1 MNSLKTKCKMFKK
14 IFYLSLLFFF
24 FNCANMQAQN
34 NNAPSDS
41 LLVDLMKQNPNNFA
55 SLLTDP
61 GQYRIQILYTKIN
74 RDKNNIPHFKNYS
87 YRLNTNEYFYP
98 ASTVKFPLSVLAL
111 EKLNNLKVAGL
122 NKTTTAIYD
131 SITARQETIYNNPY
145 AIDGRQTIEQAIK
158 EVLVVSD
165 NNAANRLYEFL
176 GQEYIHSQLANKGY
190 PEVYIRNRL
199 ELGRTPIENRQTQ
212 TVHFYDANNKLIYT
226 QPAQNNTGK
235 LPYYNV
241 LIGNGY
247 MNSQD
252 SLINAPLN
260 FSEKNRISLSDL
272 HHIMQSVI
280 FPDQM
285 PKKQG
290 FNLSSDD
297 RKFLLQCMHTTPT
310 ESSYPTY
317 DSSEYYP
324 AYAKFIMLGSEK
336 GPIPS
341 NIKIF
346 SKAGDA
352 YGFLLDN
359 TYIIDTDAKVEF
371 MLSAVIYVNA
381 DGILNDNTYDYRT
394 IGLPFMKNLGNTIY
408 QYELSRKRAYR
419 PNFDNLLGPT
429 K

>member
-1 MNSLKTKCKMFKK
+1 
-14 IFYLSLLFFF
+14 
-24 FNCANMQAQN
+24 MQAQF
-34 NNAPSDS
+34 NNASNDS
-41 LLVDLMKQNPNNFA
+41 LLVDFMKQNPNYFA
-55 SLLTDP
+55 SLLADP
-61 GQYRIQILYTKIN
+61 GQYRIQILYTQIN
-74 RDKNNIPHFKNYS
+74 RDKNNTPHFKEYS
-87 YRLNTNEYFYP
+87 YRLNSNEYFYP

-111 EKLNNLKVAGL
+111 EKLNNLKVKGL
-122 NKTTTAIYD
+122 TKSTTAIYD
-131 SITARQETIYNNPY
+131 SVTARQETIYNNPY

-176 GQEYIHSQLANKGY
+176 GQEYIHSQLANRGY

-199 ELGRTPIENRQTQ
+199 ELGRTPLENRQTQ
-212 TVHFYDANNKLIYT
+212 TVQFYDANNKLIYT
-226 QPAQNNTGK
+226 QPAQNNTSK

-247 MNSQD
+247 LNGQD

-285 PKKQG
+285 PKKQR

-297 RKFLLQCMHTTPT
+297 RNFLLQWMHSTPT
-310 ESSYPTY
+310 ESTFPTY

-324 AYAKFIMLGSEK
+324 AYAKFIMLGSER
-336 GPIPS
+336 GTIPS

-359 TYIIDTDAKVEF
+359 TYIIDTAARVEF
-371 MLSAVIYVNA
+371 MLSAVIYVNS
-381 DGILNDNTYDYRT
+381 DGILNDNNYDYRT

-408 QYELSRKRAYR
+408 QYELSRKRAYK
-419 PNFDNLLGPT
+419 PNFDNIIGT
-429 K
+429 SK

>member
-1 MNSLKTKCKMFKK
+1 
-14 IFYLSLLFFF
+14 
-24 FNCANMQAQN
+24 MQAQN
-34 NNAPSDS
+34 NIGDNDS
-41 LLVDLMKQNPNNFA
+41 LLVALMKQNPNNYA
-55 SLLTDP
+55 SLLADP
-61 GQYRIQILYTKIN
+61 AQYRIQILYTQIN
-74 RDKNNIPHFKNYS
+74 RDKNNIPHFKDYS
-87 YRLNTNEYFYP
+87 YRLNPNEYFYP

-111 EKLNNLKVAGL
+111 EKLNDLKITGL
-122 NKTTTAIYD
+122 NKASTAIYD
-131 SITARQETIYNNPY
+131 SVTARQETIYNNPY

-199 ELGRTPIENRQTQ
+199 ELGRTPLENRQTQ
-212 TVHFYDANNKLIYT
+212 SVQFYDANNKLIYT
-226 QPAQNNTGK
+226 QPAQNNTSK

-247 MNSQD
+247 LNGQD

-285 PKKQG
+285 PKKQR
-290 FNLSSDD
+290 FNLSNED
-297 RKFLLQCMHTTPT
+297 RNFLLQWMHTTPT
-310 ESSYPTY
+310 QSSYPTY

-408 QYELSRKRAYR
+408 NYELSRKRAFR
-419 PNFDNLLGPT
+419 PNFDNLLGPI

>member
-1 MNSLKTKCKMFKK
+1 MFKK
-14 IFYLSLLFFF
+14 IFYLGLLFFF

-34 NNAPSDS
+34 NIGANDS
-41 LLVDLMKQNPNNFA
+41 LLVALMKQNPNNYA
-55 SLLTDP
+55 SLLADP
-61 GQYRIQILYTKIN
+61 GQYRIQILYTQIN
-74 RDKNNIPHFKNYS
+74 RDKNNIPHFKDYS
-87 YRLNTNEYFYP
+87 YRLNPNEYFYP

-111 EKLNNLKVAGL
+111 EKLNDLKITGL
-122 NKTTTAIYD
+122 NKATTAIYD
-131 SITARQETIYNNPY
+131 SVTARQEIIYNNPY

-199 ELGRTPIENRQTQ
+199 ELGRTPVENRQTQ
-212 TVHFYDANNKLIYT
+212 SVQFYDVNNKLIYT
-226 QPAQNNTGK
+226 QPAQNNTSK

-247 MNSQD
+247 LNGQD

-285 PKKQG
+285 PKKQR
-290 FNLSSDD
+290 FNLSNED
-297 RKFLLQCMHTTPT
+297 RNFLLQWMHTTPT
-310 ESSYPTY
+310 QSSYPTY

-408 QYELSRKRAYR
+408 KYELSRKRAFR
-419 PNFDNLLGPT
+419 PNFDNLLGPI

>member
-1 MNSLKTKCKMFKK
+1 MFKK
-14 IFYLSLLFFF
+14 VFYLVLLYSF
-24 FNCANMQAQN
+24 FNCANIQAQN
-34 NNAPSDS
+34 DNVTNDS
-41 LLVDLMKQNPNNFA
+41 LLVALMKQNPNYFA
-55 SLLTDP
+55 SLLADP
-61 GQYRIQILYTKIN
+61 GQYRIQILYTQIN
-74 RDKNNIPHFKNYS
+74 RDKKNIPHFKEYS
-87 YRLNTNEYFYP
+87 YRLNANEYFYP

-111 EKLNNLKVAGL
+111 EKLNNLKVQGL
-122 NKTTTAIYD
+122 TKASTAIYD
-131 SITARQETIYNNPY
+131 SVTARQETIYNNPY

-176 GQEYIHSQLANKGY
+176 GQEYIHSQLANRGY

-199 ELGRTPIENRQTQ
+199 ELGRTPVENRQTQ
-212 TVHFYDANNKLIYT
+212 AVQFYDANNKLIYT

-247 MNSQD
+247 LNNND

-280 FPDQM
+280 FPNQM
-285 PKKQG
+285 PKKQR
-290 FNLSSDD
+290 FNLSSND
-297 RKFLLQCMHTTPT
+297 RKFLLQWMHTTPN
-310 ESSYPTY
+310 ESNYPTY
-317 DSSEYYP
+317 DSSAYYP
-324 AYAKFIMLGSEK
+324 AYAKFIMLGSER
-336 GPIPS
+336 GTIPS

-359 TYIIDTDAKVEF
+359 TYIIDTEAKVEF

-419 PNFDNLLGPT
+419 PNFDNIIGPS

>member
-1 MNSLKTKCKMFKK
+1 MLKK
-14 IFYLSLLFFF
+14 IFSLALLSLFL
-24 FNCANMQAQN
+24 NCTYMQAQN
-34 NNAPSDS
+34 MNAPSDS
-41 LLVDLMKQNPNNFA
+41 LLVTLMKQNPNYFA
-55 SLLTDP
+55 PLLADP
-61 GQYRIQILYTKIN
+61 GQYRIQILYTQIN
-74 RDKNNIPHFKNYS
+74 RDKNNIPHFKDYS
-87 YRLNTNEYFYP
+87 YRLNANEYFYP

-122 NKTTTAIYD
+122 NKASTAIYD
-131 SITARQETIYNNPY
+131 SVTARQETIYNNPY

-199 ELGRTPIENRQTQ
+199 ELGRTPLENRQTQ
-212 TVHFYDANNKLIYT
+212 SVQFYDANNKLIYT

-280 FPDQM
+280 FPDKM
-285 PKKQG
+285 PKKQR

-297 RKFLLQCMHTTPT
+297 RKFLLQWMHTTPT
-310 ESSYPTY
+310 ESNYPTY
-317 DSSEYYP
+317 DSSAYYP
-324 AYAKFIMLGSEK
+324 AYAKFLMLGSEK

-341 NIKIF
+341 NIKIY

-359 TYIIDTDAKVEF
+359 TYIIDTTAKVEF

-381 DGILNDNTYDYRT
+381 DGILNDNTYDYKT

-408 QYELSRKRAYR
+408 QYELSRKRDFI
-419 PNFDNLLGPT
+419 PNFDNLLGLT

>member
-1 MNSLKTKCKMFKK
+1 MFKK
-14 IFYLSLLFFF
+14 IFYLGLLFFF

-34 NNAPSDS
+34 NIGANDS
-41 LLVDLMKQNPNNFA
+41 LLVALMKQNPNNYA
-55 SLLTDP
+55 SLLADP
-61 GQYRIQILYTKIN
+61 AQYRIQILYTQIN
-74 RDKNNIPHFKNYS
+74 RDKNNIPHFKDYS
-87 YRLNTNEYFYP
+87 YRLNPNEYFYP

-111 EKLNNLKVAGL
+111 EKLNDLKITGL
-122 NKTTTAIYD
+122 NKASTAIYD
-131 SITARQETIYNNPY
+131 SVTARQETIYNNPY

-199 ELGRTPIENRQTQ
+199 ELGRTPLENRQTQ
-212 TVHFYDANNKLIYT
+212 SVQFYDANNKLIYT
-226 QPAQNNTGK
+226 QPAQNNTSK

-247 MNSQD
+247 LNGQD

-280 FPDQM
+280 FTNQM
-285 PKKQG
+285 PKKQR
-290 FNLSSDD
+290 FNLSNED
-297 RKFLLQCMHTTPT
+297 RNFLLQWMHTTPT

-359 TYIIDTDAKVEF
+359 TYIIDTEAKVEF

-408 QYELSRKRAYR
+408 NYELGRKRVFS
-419 PNFDNLLGPT
+419 PNFDNLLGQT

>member
-1 MNSLKTKCKMFKK
+1 MFKK
-14 IFYLSLLFFF
+14 VFYLVLLYSF
-24 FNCANMQAQN
+24 FNCANIQAQN
-34 NNAPSDS
+34 DNVANDS
-41 LLVDLMKQNPNNFA
+41 LLVALMKQNPNYFA
-55 SLLTDP
+55 SLLADP
-61 GQYRIQILYTKIN
+61 GQYRIQILYTQIN
-74 RDKNNIPHFKNYS
+74 RDKKNIPHFKEYS
-87 YRLNTNEYFYP
+87 YRLNANEYFYP

-111 EKLNNLKVAGL
+111 EKLNNLKVQGL
-122 NKTTTAIYD
+122 TKASTAIYD
-131 SITARQETIYNNPY
+131 SVTARQETIYNNPY

-176 GQEYIHSQLANKGY
+176 GQEYIHSQLANRGF

-199 ELGRTPIENRQTQ
+199 ELGRTPLENRQTQ
-212 TVHFYDANNKLIYT
+212 AVHFYDENNKLIYT

-247 MNSQD
+247 LNNND

-280 FPDQM
+280 FPNQM
-285 PKKQG
+285 PKKQR
-290 FNLSSDD
+290 FNLSSND
-297 RKFLLQCMHTTPT
+297 RKFLLQWMHTTPN
-310 ESSYPTY
+310 ESNYPTY
-317 DSSEYYP
+317 DSSAYYP
-324 AYAKFIMLGSEK
+324 AYANFIMLGSEK
-336 GPIPS
+336 SPIPS

-359 TYIIDTDAKVEF
+359 TYIIDTEAKVEF

-408 QYELSRKRAYR
+408 KYELSRKRAYR
-419 PNFDNLLGPT
+419 PNFDTIIGPS

>member
-1 MNSLKTKCKMFKK
+1 MFKK
-14 IFYLSLLFFF
+14 IFYLGLLFFF

-34 NNAPSDS
+34 NIGDNDS
-41 LLVDLMKQNPNNFA
+41 LLVALMKQNPNNYA
-55 SLLTDP
+55 SLLADP
-61 GQYRIQILYTKIN
+61 GQYRIQILYTQIN
-74 RDKNNIPHFKNYS
+74 RDKNNIPHFKDYS
-87 YRLNTNEYFYP
+87 YRLNPNEYFYP

-111 EKLNNLKVAGL
+111 EKLNDLKITGL
-122 NKTTTAIYD
+122 NKATTAIYD
-131 SITARQETIYNNPY
+131 SVTARQEIIYNNPY

-199 ELGRTPIENRQTQ
+199 ELGRTPLENRQTQ
-212 TVHFYDANNKLIYT
+212 SVQFYDANNKLIYT
-226 QPAQNNTGK
+226 QPAQNNTSK

-247 MNSQD
+247 LNGQD

-280 FPDQM
+280 FPDQI
-285 PKKQG
+285 PKKQQ
-290 FNLSSDD
+290 FNLSNED
-297 RKFLLQCMHTTPT
+297 RNFLLQWMHTTPT

-408 QYELSRKRAYR
+408 NYELSRKRAFR
-419 PNFDNLLGPT
+419 PNFDNLLGPI

>member
-1 MNSLKTKCKMFKK
+1 
-14 IFYLSLLFFF
+14 
-24 FNCANMQAQN
+24 MQAQN
-34 NNAPSDS
+34 NIGANDS
-41 LLVDLMKQNPNNFA
+41 LLVALMKQNPNNYA
-55 SLLTDP
+55 SLLADP
-61 GQYRIQILYTKIN
+61 AQYRIQILYTQIN
-74 RDKNNIPHFKNYS
+74 RDKNNIPHFKEYS
-87 YRLNTNEYFYP
+87 YRLNPNEYFYP

-111 EKLNNLKVAGL
+111 EKLNDLKITGL
-122 NKTTTAIYD
+122 NKASTAIYD
-131 SITARQETIYNNPY
+131 SVTARQETIYNNPY

-199 ELGRTPIENRQTQ
+199 ELGRTPLENRQTQ
-212 TVHFYDANNKLIYT
+212 SVQFYDANNKLIYT
-226 QPAQNNTGK
+226 QPAQNNTSK

-247 MNSQD
+247 LNGQD

-285 PKKQG
+285 PKKQR
-290 FNLSSDD
+290 FNLSNED
-297 RKFLLQCMHTTPT
+297 RNFLLQWMHTTPT

-408 QYELSRKRAYR
+408 NYELSRKRAFR
-419 PNFDNLLGPT
+419 PNFDNLLGPI

>member
-1 MNSLKTKCKMFKK
+1 MFKK
-14 IFYLSLLFFF
+14 VFYLGLLFFF

-34 NNAPSDS
+34 NMGANDS
-41 LLVDLMKQNPNNFA
+41 LLIDLMKQNPNYFA
-55 SLLTDP
+55 SLLADP
-61 GQYRIQILYTKIN
+61 GQYRIQILYTQIN
-74 RDKNNIPHFKNYS
+74 RDKKNIPHFKEHS
-87 YRLNTNEYFYP
+87 YRLNANEYFYP

-111 EKLNNLKVAGL
+111 EKLNNLKVQGL
-122 NKTTTAIYD
+122 TKASTAIYD
-131 SITARQETIYNNPY
+131 SVTARQETIYNNPY

-199 ELGRTPIENRQTQ
+199 ELGRTPLENRQTQ
-212 TVHFYDANNKLIYT
+212 AVHFYDANNKLIYT
-226 QPAQNNTGK
+226 QPAQNNTSK

-247 MNSQD
+247 LNNND

-280 FPDQM
+280 FPNQM
-285 PKKQG
+285 PKKQR
-290 FNLSSDD
+290 FNLSSND
-297 RKFLLQCMHTTPT
+297 RKFLLQWMHTTPN
-310 ESSYPTY
+310 ESNYPTY
-317 DSSEYYP
+317 DSSAYYP

-336 GPIPS
+336 SPIPS

-359 TYIIDTDAKVEF
+359 TYIIDTEAKVEF

-408 QYELSRKRAYR
+408 KYELSRKRAYR
-419 PNFDNLLGPT
+419 PNFDTIIGPS

>member
-1 MNSLKTKCKMFKK
+1 
-14 IFYLSLLFFF
+14 
-24 FNCANMQAQN
+24 MQAQN
-34 NNAPSDS
+34 INANSDS
-41 LLVDLMKQNPNNFA
+41 LLVTLMKQNPNYFA
-55 SLLTDP
+55 SLLADP
-61 GQYRIQILYTKIN
+61 GQYRIQILYTEIN
-74 RDKNNIPHFKNYS
+74 RDKYNVPHFKDYS
-87 YRLNTNEYFYP
+87 YRLNANEYFYP

-122 NKTTTAIYD
+122 NKGTTAIYD
-131 SITARQETIYNNPY
+131 SVTARQETIYNNPY

-176 GQEYIHSQLANKGY
+176 GQEYIHSQLANRGY

-199 ELGRTPIENRQTQ
+199 ELGRTPLENRQTQ
-212 TVHFYDANNKLIYT
+212 AVHFYDANNKLIYT
-226 QPAQNNTGK
+226 QPAQNNTSK

-247 MNSQD
+247 LNAQD

-285 PKKQG
+285 PKKQR

-297 RKFLLQCMHTTPT
+297 RNFLLQWMHTTPT
-310 ESSYPTY
+310 ESTFPTY

-324 AYAKFIMLGSEK
+324 AYAKFIMLGSER
-336 GPIPS
+336 GTIPS

-359 TYIIDTDAKVEF
+359 TYIIDTEAKVEF

-419 PNFDNLLGPT
+419 PNFDNIIGPS

>member
-1 MNSLKTKCKMFKK
+1 MFKK
-14 IFYLSLLFFF
+14 IFYLGLLFFF

-34 NNAPSDS
+34 NIGANDS
-41 LLVDLMKQNPNNFA
+41 LLVALMKQNPNNYA
-55 SLLTDP
+55 SLLADP
-61 GQYRIQILYTKIN
+61 AQYRIQILYTQIN
-74 RDKNNIPHFKNYS
+74 RDKNNIPHFKEYS
-87 YRLNTNEYFYP
+87 YRLNPNEYFYP

-111 EKLNNLKVAGL
+111 EKLNDLKIIGL
-122 NKTTTAIYD
+122 NKASTAIYD
-131 SITARQETIYNNPY
+131 SVTARQETIYNNPY

-199 ELGRTPIENRQTQ
+199 ELGRTPVENRQTQ
-212 TVHFYDANNKLIYT
+212 SVQFYDANNKLIYT

-247 MNSQD
+247 LNGQD

-285 PKKQG
+285 PKKQR
-290 FNLSSDD
+290 FNLSNED
-297 RKFLLQCMHTTPT
+297 RNFLLQWMHTTPT

-408 QYELSRKRAYR
+408 NYELSRKRAFR
-419 PNFDNLLGPT
+419 PNFDNLLGPI

>member
-1 MNSLKTKCKMFKK
+1 MFKK
-14 IFYLSLLFFF
+14 VFSLALLFFF
-24 FNCANMQAQN
+24 LNCAKMQAQN
-34 NNAPSDS
+34 NNATSDS
-41 LLVDLMKQNPNNFA
+41 LLIALMKQNPNYFA
-55 SLLTDP
+55 SLLADP
-61 GQYRIQILYTKIN
+61 AQYRIQILYTQIN
-74 RDKNNIPHFKNYS
+74 RDKNNIPHFKDYS
-87 YRLNTNEYFYP
+87 YRLNANEYFYP

-122 NKTTTAIYD
+122 NKATTAIYD
-131 SITARQETIYNNPY
+131 SVTARQETIYNNPY

-176 GQEYIHSQLANKGY
+176 GQEYIHSQLFNKGY

-199 ELGRTPIENRQTQ
+199 ELGRTPLENRQTQ
-212 TVHFYDANNKLIYT
+212 AIHFYDENNKLIYT
-226 QPAQNNTGK
+226 QPAHNNMGK

-280 FPDQM
+280 FPDQI
-285 PKKQG
+285 PKKQQ

-297 RKFLLQCMHTTPT
+297 RNFLLQWMHTTPT

-341 NIKIF
+341 NLKIF

-359 TYIIDTDAKVEF
+359 TYIIDTAAKVEF

-408 QYELSRKRAYR
+408 QYELNRKRAYR
-419 PNFDNLLGPT
+419 PNFDNIIGPS

>member
-1 MNSLKTKCKMFKK
+1 
-14 IFYLSLLFFF
+14 
-24 FNCANMQAQN
+24 MQAQN
-34 NNAPSDS
+34 NIGANDS
-41 LLVDLMKQNPNNFA
+41 LLVALMKQNPNNYA
-55 SLLTDP
+55 SLLADP
-61 GQYRIQILYTKIN
+61 AQYRIQILYTQIN
-74 RDKNNIPHFKNYS
+74 RDKNNIPHFKEYS
-87 YRLNTNEYFYP
+87 YRLNPNEYFYP

-111 EKLNNLKVAGL
+111 EKLNDLKIAGL
-122 NKTTTAIYD
+122 NKASTAIYD
-131 SITARQETIYNNPY
+131 SVTARQETIYNNPY
-145 AIDGRQTIEQAIK
+145 AIDGQQTIEQAIK

-199 ELGRTPIENRQTQ
+199 ELGRTPVENRQTQ
-212 TVHFYDANNKLIYT
+212 SLQFYDANNKLIYT
-226 QPAQNNTGK
+226 QPAQNNTSK

-247 MNSQD
+247 LNGQD

-285 PKKQG
+285 PKKQR
-290 FNLSSDD
+290 FNLSNED
-297 RKFLLQCMHTTPT
+297 RNFLLQWMHTTPT
-310 ESSYPTY
+310 QSSYPTY

-408 QYELSRKRAYR
+408 KYELSRKRAFR
-419 PNFDNLLGPT
+419 PNFDNLLGPI

>member
-1 MNSLKTKCKMFKK
+1 
-14 IFYLSLLFFF
+14 
-24 FNCANMQAQN
+24 MQAQN
-34 NNAPSDS
+34 NIGANDS
-41 LLVDLMKQNPNNFA
+41 LLVALMKQNPNNYA
-55 SLLTDP
+55 SLLADP
-61 GQYRIQILYTKIN
+61 AQYRIQILYTQIN
-74 RDKNNIPHFKNYS
+74 RDKNNIPHFKEYS
-87 YRLNTNEYFYP
+87 YRLNPNEYFYP

-111 EKLNNLKVAGL
+111 EKLNDLKITGL
-122 NKTTTAIYD
+122 NKASTAIYD
-131 SITARQETIYNNPY
+131 SVTARQETIYNNPY

-199 ELGRTPIENRQTQ
+199 ELGRTPLENRQTQ
-212 TVHFYDANNKLIYT
+212 SVQFYDASNKLIYT
-226 QPAQNNTGK
+226 QPAQNNTSK

-247 MNSQD
+247 LNGQD

-280 FPDQM
+280 FTNQM
-285 PKKQG
+285 PKKQR
-290 FNLSSDD
+290 FNLSNED
-297 RKFLLQCMHTTPT
+297 RNFLLQWMHTTPT

-408 QYELSRKRAYR
+408 NYELSRKRAFR
-419 PNFDNLLGPT
+419 PNFDNLLGPI

>member
-1 MNSLKTKCKMFKK
+1 
-14 IFYLSLLFFF
+14 
-24 FNCANMQAQN
+24 MQAQN
-34 NNAPSDS
+34 NMGANDS
-41 LLVDLMKQNPNNFA
+41 LLVALMKQNPNNYA
-55 SLLTDP
+55 SLLADP
-61 GQYRIQILYTKIN
+61 GQYRIQILYTQIN
-74 RDKNNIPHFKNYS
+74 RDKNNIPHFKEYS
-87 YRLNTNEYFYP
+87 YRLNPNEYFYP

-111 EKLNNLKVAGL
+111 EKLNDLKIAGL
-122 NKTTTAIYD
+122 NKATTAIYD
-131 SITARQETIYNNPY
+131 SVTARQETIYNNPY

-176 GQEYIHSQLANKGY
+176 GQEYIHSQLSNKGY

-199 ELGRTPIENRQTQ
+199 ELGRTPVENRQTQ
-212 TVHFYDANNKLIYT
+212 SVQFYDANNKLIYT
-226 QPAQNNTGK
+226 QPAQNNTSK

-247 MNSQD
+247 LNGQD

-280 FPDQM
+280 FPDQI
-285 PKKQG
+285 PKNQR
-290 FNLSSDD
+290 FNLSNED
-297 RKFLLQCMHTTPT
+297 RNFLLQWMHTTPT

-381 DGILNDNTYDYRT
+381 DGILNDNIYDYRT

-408 QYELSRKRAYR
+408 NYELSRKRVFR
-419 PNFDNLLGPT
+419 PNFDNLLGPL

>member
-1 MNSLKTKCKMFKK
+1 
-14 IFYLSLLFFF
+14 
-24 FNCANMQAQN
+24 MQAQN
-34 NNAPSDS
+34 NIGANDS
-41 LLVDLMKQNPNNFA
+41 LLVALMKQNPNNYA
-55 SLLTDP
+55 SLLADP
-61 GQYRIQILYTKIN
+61 AQYRIQILYTQIN
-74 RDKNNIPHFKNYS
+74 RDKNNIPHFKDYS
-87 YRLNTNEYFYP
+87 YRLNPNEYFYP

-111 EKLNNLKVAGL
+111 EKLNDLKITGL
-122 NKTTTAIYD
+122 NKASTAIYD
-131 SITARQETIYNNPY
+131 SVTARQETIYNNPY

-199 ELGRTPIENRQTQ
+199 ELGRTPLENRQTQ
-212 TVHFYDANNKLIYT
+212 SVQFYDASNKLIYT
-226 QPAQNNTGK
+226 QPAQNNTSK

-247 MNSQD
+247 LNGQD

-280 FPDQM
+280 FTNQM
-285 PKKQG
+285 PKKQR
-290 FNLSSDD
+290 FNLSNED
-297 RKFLLQCMHTTPT
+297 RNFLLQWMHTTPT

-408 QYELSRKRAYR
+408 NYELSRKRAFR
-419 PNFDNLLGPT
+419 PNFDNLLGPI

>member
-1 MNSLKTKCKMFKK
+1 MFKK
-14 IFYLSLLFFF
+14 VFYLVLLYSL
-24 FNCANMQAQN
+24 FNCANIQAQN
-34 NNAPSDS
+34 DNVTNDS
-41 LLVDLMKQNPNNFA
+41 LLVALMKQNPNYFA
-55 SLLTDP
+55 SLLADP
-61 GQYRIQILYTKIN
+61 GQYRIQILYTQIN
-74 RDKNNIPHFKNYS
+74 RDKKNIPHFKEYS
-87 YRLNTNEYFYP
+87 YRLNANEYFYP

-111 EKLNNLKVAGL
+111 EKLNNLKVQGL
-122 NKTTTAIYD
+122 TKASTAIYD
-131 SITARQETIYNNPY
+131 SVTARQETIYNNPY

-176 GQEYIHSQLANKGY
+176 GQEYIHSQLANRGF

-199 ELGRTPIENRQTQ
+199 ELGRTPLENRQTQ
-212 TVHFYDANNKLIYT
+212 AVHFYDENNKLIYT

-247 MNSQD
+247 LNNND

-280 FPDQM
+280 FPNQM
-285 PKKQG
+285 PKKQR
-290 FNLSSDD
+290 FNLSSND
-297 RKFLLQCMHTTPT
+297 RKFLLQWMHTTPN
-310 ESSYPTY
+310 ESNYPTY
-317 DSSEYYP
+317 DSSAYYP

-336 GPIPS
+336 SPIPS

-359 TYIIDTDAKVEF
+359 TYIIDTEAKVEF

-408 QYELSRKRAYR
+408 KYELSRKRAYR
-419 PNFDNLLGPT
+419 PNFDTIIGPS

>member
-1 MNSLKTKCKMFKK
+1 
-14 IFYLSLLFFF
+14 
-24 FNCANMQAQN
+24 MQAQN
-34 NNAPSDS
+34 NNASNDS
-41 LLVDLMKQNPNNFA
+41 LLVDLMKQNPNYFA
-55 SLLTDP
+55 SLLADP
-61 GQYRIQILYTKIN
+61 GQYRIQILYTQIN
-74 RDKNNIPHFKNYS
+74 RDEKNTPHFTDYS
-87 YRLNTNEYFYP
+87 YRLNSNEYFYP

-122 NKTTTAIYD
+122 NKATTAIYD
-131 SITARQETIYNNPY
+131 SVTARQETIYNNPY

-199 ELGRTPIENRQTQ
+199 ELGRTPVENRQTQ
-212 TVHFYDANNKLIYT
+212 SVHFYDENNKLIYT

-247 MNSQD
+247 LNGQD
-252 SLINAPLN
+252 SIINAPLN

-280 FPDQM
+280 FPEQM
-285 PKKQG
+285 PKKQR

-297 RKFLLQCMHTTPT
+297 RNFLLQWMHTTPT
-310 ESSYPTY
+310 ESTFPTY

-324 AYAKFIMLGSEK
+324 AYAKFIMLGSER
-336 GPIPS
+336 GTIPS

-359 TYIIDTDAKVEF
+359 TYIIDTAARVEF
-371 MLSAVIYVNA
+371 MLSAVIYVNS
-381 DGILNDNTYDYRT
+381 DGILNDNNYDYRT

-419 PNFDNLLGPT
+419 PNFDNIIGPS

>member
-1 MNSLKTKCKMFKK
+1 
-14 IFYLSLLFFF
+14 
-24 FNCANMQAQN
+24 MQAQN
-34 NNAPSDS
+34 NMGANDS
-41 LLVDLMKQNPNNFA
+41 LLVALMKQSPNHFA
-55 SLLTDP
+55 SLLADP
-61 GQYRIQILYTKIN
+61 SQYRIQILYTQIN
-74 RDKNNIPHFKNYS
+74 RDKNNTPHFKEYS
-87 YRLNTNEYFYP
+87 YRLNANEYFYP

-111 EKLNNLKVAGL
+111 EKLNNLKITGL
-122 NKTTTAIYD
+122 NKASTAIYD
-131 SITARQETIYNNPY
+131 SVTARQETIYNNPY

-176 GQEYIHSQLANKGY
+176 GQEYIHSQLANRGY

-199 ELGRTPIENRQTQ
+199 ELGRTPLENRQTQ
-212 TVHFYDANNKLIYT
+212 SVQFYDANNKLIYT
-226 QPAQNNTGK
+226 QPAQNNTSK

-247 MNSQD
+247 LNGQD

-280 FPDQM
+280 FTNQM
-285 PKKQG
+285 PKKQR
-290 FNLSSDD
+290 FNLSNED
-297 RKFLLQCMHTTPT
+297 RNFLLQWMHTTPT

-408 QYELSRKRAYR
+408 NYELSRKRAFR
-419 PNFDNLLGPT
+419 PNFDNLLGPI

>member
-1 MNSLKTKCKMFKK
+1 MFKK
-14 IFYLSLLFFF
+14 IFYLGLLFFF
-24 FNCANMQAQN
+24 LNCTYMQAQN
-34 NNAPSDS
+34 MNAPSDS
-41 LLVDLMKQNPNNFA
+41 LLVTLMKQNPNYFA
-55 SLLTDP
+55 PLLADP
-61 GQYRIQILYTKIN
+61 GQYRIQILYTQIN
-74 RDKNNIPHFKNYS
+74 RDKNNIPHFKDYS
-87 YRLNTNEYFYP
+87 YRLNANEYFYP

-122 NKTTTAIYD
+122 NKATTAIYD
-131 SITARQETIYNNPY
+131 SVTARQETIYNNPY
-145 AIDGRQTIEQAIK
+145 SIDGRQTIEQAIK

-199 ELGRTPIENRQTQ
+199 ELGRTPLENRQTQ
-212 TVHFYDANNKLIYT
+212 SVQFYDANNKLIYT
-226 QPAQNNTGK
+226 QPAQNNTSK

-247 MNSQD
+247 LNGQD

-280 FPDQM
+280 FPDQI
-285 PKKQG
+285 PKKQQ
-290 FNLSSDD
+290 FNLSNED
-297 RKFLLQCMHTTPT
+297 RNFLLQWMHTTPT

-408 QYELSRKRAYR
+408 NYELSRKRAFR
-419 PNFDNLLGPT
+419 PNFDNLLGPI

>member
-1 MNSLKTKCKMFKK
+1 
-14 IFYLSLLFFF
+14 
-24 FNCANMQAQN
+24 MQAQN
-34 NNAPSDS
+34 NMGANDS
-41 LLVDLMKQNPNNFA
+41 LLVELMKQNPNYFA
-55 SLLTDP
+55 SLLADP
-61 GQYRIQILYTKIN
+61 GQYRIQILYTQIN
-74 RDKNNIPHFKNYS
+74 RDKNNIPHFKDYS
-87 YRLNTNEYFYP
+87 YRLNANEYFYP

-111 EKLNNLKVAGL
+111 EKLNNLKVQGL
-122 NKTTTAIYD
+122 TKASTAIYD
-131 SITARQETIYNNPY
+131 SVTARQETIYNNPY

-199 ELGRTPIENRQTQ
+199 ELGRTPVENRQTQ
-212 TVHFYDANNKLIYT
+212 AVHFYDTNNKLIYT

-247 MNSQD
+247 LNGQD

-280 FPDQM
+280 FPEQM
-285 PKKQG
+285 HQKQR

-297 RKFLLQCMHTTPT
+297 RKFLLQWMHTTPT
-310 ESSYPTY
+310 ESTYPTY

-324 AYAKFIMLGSEK
+324 AYAKFIMLGSER
-336 GPIPS
+336 GTIPS

-359 TYIIDTDAKVEF
+359 TYIIDMEAKVEF

-419 PNFDNLLGPT
+419 PNFDNIIDPS

>member
-1 MNSLKTKCKMFKK
+1 
-14 IFYLSLLFFF
+14 
-24 FNCANMQAQN
+24 MQAQN
-34 NNAPSDS
+34 INANSDS
-41 LLVDLMKQNPNNFA
+41 LLVTLMKQNPNYFA
-55 SLLTDP
+55 SLLADP
-61 GQYRIQILYTKIN
+61 GQYRIQILYTEIN
-74 RDKNNIPHFKNYS
+74 RDKYNVPHFKDYS
-87 YRLNTNEYFYP
+87 YRLNANEYFYP

-122 NKTTTAIYD
+122 NKGTTAIYD
-131 SITARQETIYNNPY
+131 SVTARQETIYNNPY

-176 GQEYIHSQLANKGY
+176 GQEYIHSQLANRGY

-199 ELGRTPIENRQTQ
+199 ELGRTPLENRQTQ
-212 TVHFYDANNKLIYT
+212 AVHFYDANNKLIYT
-226 QPAQNNTGK
+226 QPAQNNTSK

-247 MNSQD
+247 LNAQD

-280 FPDQM
+280 FPNQM
-285 PKKQG
+285 PKKQR
-290 FNLSSDD
+290 FNLSSND
-297 RKFLLQCMHTTPT
+297 RKFLLQWMHTTPT

-317 DSSEYYP
+317 DSSAYYP

-336 GPIPS
+336 SPIPS

-359 TYIIDTDAKVEF
+359 TYIIDTEAKVEF

-381 DGILNDNTYDYRT
+381 DGILNDNSYDYRT

-408 QYELSRKRAYR
+408 KYELSRKRAYR
-419 PNFDNLLGPT
+419 PNFDNIIGPS

>member
-1 MNSLKTKCKMFKK
+1 MVKK
-14 IFYLSLLFFF
+14 VFHLGLLFFF
-24 FNCANMQAQN
+24 LNCACMQAQN
-34 NNAPSDS
+34 NNASNDS
-41 LLVDLMKQNPNNFA
+41 LLVDLMKQNPNYFA
-55 SLLTDP
+55 SLLADP
-61 GQYRIQILYTKIN
+61 GQYRIQILYTQIN
-74 RDKNNIPHFKNYS
+74 RDEKNTPHFTDYS
-87 YRLNTNEYFYP
+87 YRLNSNEYFYP

-111 EKLNNLKVAGL
+111 EKLNNLKVDGL
-122 NKTTTAIYD
+122 NKATTAIYD
-131 SITARQETIYNNPY
+131 SVTARQETIYNNPY

-199 ELGRTPIENRQTQ
+199 ELGRTPVENRQTQ
-212 TVHFYDANNKLIYT
+212 SVHFYDENNKLIYT

-247 MNSQD
+247 LNGQD
-252 SLINAPLN
+252 SIINAPLN

-280 FPDQM
+280 FPEQM
-285 PKKQG
+285 PKKQR

-297 RKFLLQCMHTTPT
+297 RKFLLQWMHTTPT
-310 ESSYPTY
+310 ESTFPTY

-324 AYAKFIMLGSEK
+324 AYAKFIMLGSER
-336 GPIPS
+336 GTIPS

-359 TYIIDTDAKVEF
+359 TYIIDTAARVEF
-371 MLSAVIYVNA
+371 MLSAVIYVNS
-381 DGILNDNTYDYRT
+381 DGILNDNNYDYRT

-419 PNFDNLLGPT
+419 PNFDNIIGPS

>member
-1 MNSLKTKCKMFKK
+1 MFKK
-14 IFYLSLLFFF
+14 IFYLGLLFFF

-34 NNAPSDS
+34 NIGANDS
-41 LLVDLMKQNPNNFA
+41 LLVTLMKQNPNNYA
-55 SLLTDP
+55 SLLADTA
-61 GQYRIQILYTKIN
+61 QYRIQILYTQIN
-74 RDKNNIPHFKNYS
+74 RDKNNIPHFKEYS
-87 YRLNTNEYFYP
+87 YRLNPNEYFYP

-111 EKLNNLKVAGL
+111 EKLNNLKIAGL
-122 NKTTTAIYD
+122 NKATTAIYD
-131 SITARQETIYNNPY
+131 SVTARQETIYNNPY

-199 ELGRTPIENRQTQ
+199 ELGRTPVENRQTQ
-212 TVHFYDANNKLIYT
+212 SVQFYDANNKLIYT

-247 MNSQD
+247 LNGQD

-285 PKKQG
+285 PKKQR
-290 FNLSSDD
+290 FNLSNED
-297 RKFLLQCMHTTPT
+297 RNFLLQWMHTTPT

-408 QYELSRKRAYR
+408 NYELSRKRAFR
-419 PNFDNLLGPT
+419 PNFDNLLGPI

>member
-1 MNSLKTKCKMFKK
+1 MFKK
-14 IFYLSLLFFF
+14 VFSLALLFFF
-24 FNCANMQAQN
+24 LNCAKMQAQN
-34 NNAPSDS
+34 NNASNDS
-41 LLVDLMKQNPNNFA
+41 LLVDLMKQNPNYFA
-55 SLLTDP
+55 SLLADP
-61 GQYRIQILYTKIN
+61 GQYRIQILYTQIN
-74 RDKNNIPHFKNYS
+74 RDKNNTPHFTDYN
-87 YRLNTNEYFYP
+87 YRLNANEYFYP

-122 NKTTTAIYD
+122 NKATTAIYD
-131 SITARQETIYNNPY
+131 SVTARQETIYNNPY

-176 GQEYIHSQLANKGY
+176 GQEYIHSQLSNKGY

-212 TVHFYDANNKLIYT
+212 AIHFYDENNKLIYT
-226 QPAQNNTGK
+226 QPAQNNTSK

-247 MNSQD
+247 LNNND

-280 FPDQM
+280 FPDQI
-285 PKKQG
+285 PKKQQ

-297 RKFLLQCMHTTPT
+297 RNFLLQWMHTTPT

-341 NIKIF
+341 NLKIF

-359 TYIIDTDAKVEF
+359 TYIIDTAAKVEF

-408 QYELSRKRAYR
+408 KYELSRKRAYR
-419 PNFDNLLGPT
+419 PNFDTIIGPS

>member
-1 MNSLKTKCKMFKK
+1 
-14 IFYLSLLFFF
+14 
-24 FNCANMQAQN
+24 MQAQN
-34 NNAPSDS
+34 NIGANDS
-41 LLVDLMKQNPNNFA
+41 LLVALMKQNPNNYA
-55 SLLTDP
+55 SLLADP
-61 GQYRIQILYTKIN
+61 AQYRIQILYTQIN
-74 RDKNNIPHFKNYS
+74 RDKNNTPHFKEYS
-87 YRLNTNEYFYP
+87 YRLNANEYFYP

-111 EKLNNLKVAGL
+111 EKLNNLKITGL
-122 NKTTTAIYD
+122 NKASTAIYD
-131 SITARQETIYNNPY
+131 SVTARQETIYNNPY

-199 ELGRTPIENRQTQ
+199 ELGRTPLENRQTQ
-212 TVHFYDANNKLIYT
+212 SVQFYDANNKLIYT
-226 QPAQNNTGK
+226 QPAQNNTSK

-247 MNSQD
+247 LNGQD

-285 PKKQG
+285 PQKQR
-290 FNLSSDD
+290 FNLSNED
-297 RKFLLQCMHTTPT
+297 RKFLLQWMHTTPT

-408 QYELSRKRAYR
+408 NYELGRKRVFS
-419 PNFDNLLGPT
+419 PNFDNLLGQT

>member
-1 MNSLKTKCKMFKK
+1 
-14 IFYLSLLFFF
+14 
-24 FNCANMQAQN
+24 MQAQN
-34 NNAPSDS
+34 NIGANDS
-41 LLVDLMKQNPNNFA
+41 LLVALMKQNPNNYA
-55 SLLTDP
+55 SLLADP
-61 GQYRIQILYTKIN
+61 AQYRIQILYTQIN
-74 RDKNNIPHFKNYS
+74 RDKNNIPHFKEYS
-87 YRLNTNEYFYP
+87 YRLNPNEYFYP

-111 EKLNNLKVAGL
+111 EKLNDLKIIGL
-122 NKTTTAIYD
+122 NKASTAIYD
-131 SITARQETIYNNPY
+131 SVTARQETIYNNPY

-199 ELGRTPIENRQTQ
+199 ELGRTPVENRQTQ
-212 TVHFYDANNKLIYT
+212 SVQFYDANNKLIYT
-226 QPAQNNTGK
+226 QPAQNNTSK

-247 MNSQD
+247 LNGQD

-285 PKKQG
+285 PKKQR
-290 FNLSSDD
+290 FNLSNED
-297 RKFLLQCMHTTPT
+297 RNFLLQWMHTTPT
-310 ESSYPTY
+310 QSSYPTY

-408 QYELSRKRAYR
+408 NYELSRKRAFR
-419 PNFDNLLGPT
+419 PNFDNLLGPI

>member
-1 MNSLKTKCKMFKK
+1 
-14 IFYLSLLFFF
+14 
-24 FNCANMQAQN
+24 MQAQN
-34 NNAPSDS
+34 NIGANDS
-41 LLVDLMKQNPNNFA
+41 LLVALMKQNPNNYA
-55 SLLTDP
+55 SLLADP
-61 GQYRIQILYTKIN
+61 AQYRIQILYTQIN
-74 RDKNNIPHFKNYS
+74 RDKNNIPHFKEYS
-87 YRLNTNEYFYP
+87 YRLNPNEYFYP

-111 EKLNNLKVAGL
+111 EKLNDLKIIGL
-122 NKTTTAIYD
+122 NKASTAIYD
-131 SITARQETIYNNPY
+131 SVTARQETIYNNPY

-199 ELGRTPIENRQTQ
+199 ELGRTSVENRQTQ
-212 TVHFYDANNKLIYT
+212 SVQFYDANNKLIYT

-247 MNSQD
+247 LNGQD

-285 PKKQG
+285 PKKQQ
-290 FNLSSDD
+290 FNLSNED
-297 RKFLLQCMHTTPT
+297 RNFLLQWMHTTPT

-408 QYELSRKRAYR
+408 NYELSRKRAFR
-419 PNFDNLLGPT
+419 PNFDNLLGPI

>member
-1 MNSLKTKCKMFKK
+1 
-14 IFYLSLLFFF
+14 
-24 FNCANMQAQN
+24 MQAQN
-34 NNAPSDS
+34 NMGANDS
-41 LLVDLMKQNPNNFA
+41 LLVELMKQNPNYFA
-55 SLLTDP
+55 SLLADP
-61 GQYRIQILYTKIN
+61 GQYRIQILYTQIN
-74 RDKNNIPHFKNYS
+74 RDKNNIPHFKDYS
-87 YRLNTNEYFYP
+87 YRLNANEYFYP

-122 NKTTTAIYD
+122 NKATTAIYD
-131 SITARQETIYNNPY
+131 SVIARQETIYNNPY

-199 ELGRTPIENRQTQ
+199 ELGRTPVENRQTQ
-212 TVHFYDANNKLIYT
+212 AVHFYDANNKLIYT
-226 QPAQNNTGK
+226 QSAQNNTGK

-247 MNSQD
+247 LNSQD

-260 FSEKNRISLSDL
+260 FSEKNRINLSDL

-297 RKFLLQCMHTTPT
+297 RKFLLQWMHTTPT

-324 AYAKFIMLGSEK
+324 AYAKFIMLGSER
-336 GPIPS
+336 GTIPS

-359 TYIIDTDAKVEF
+359 TYIIDTEAKVEF

>member
-1 MNSLKTKCKMFKK
+1 MFKK
-14 IFYLSLLFFF
+14 VFYLGLLFFF

-34 NNAPSDS
+34 IMGANDS
-41 LLVDLMKQNPNNFA
+41 LLVELMKQNPNYFA
-55 SLLTDP
+55 PLLADP
-61 GQYRIQILYTKIN
+61 GEYRIQILYTQIN
-74 RDKNNIPHFKNYS
+74 RDKNNIPHFKDYS
-87 YRLNTNEYFYP
+87 YRLNANEYFYP

-122 NKTTTAIYD
+122 NKATTAIYD
-131 SITARQETIYNNPY
+131 SVTARQETIYNNPY

-176 GQEYIHSQLANKGY
+176 GQEYIHSQLSNRGY

-199 ELGRTPIENRQTQ
+199 ELGRTPLENRQTQ
-212 TVHFYDANNKLIYT
+212 AIQFYDANNKLIYT

-247 MNSQD
+247 LNSQD

-285 PKKQG
+285 PKKQQ
-290 FNLSSDD
+290 FNLSNDD
-297 RKFLLQCMHTTPT
+297 RKFLLQWMHTTPT

-324 AYAKFIMLGSEK
+324 AYAKFLMLGSEK

-341 NIKIF
+341 NLKIF

-381 DGILNDNTYDYRT
+381 DGILNDNNYDYRT

-408 QYELSRKRAYR
+408 QYELSRKRANR
-419 PNFDNLLGPT
+419 PNFDNIIVPS

>member
-1 MNSLKTKCKMFKK
+1 MFKK
-14 IFYLSLLFFF
+14 IFYLGLLFFF
-24 FNCANMQAQN
+24 LNSTYMQAQN
-34 NNAPSDS
+34 INALSDS
-41 LLVDLMKQNPNNFA
+41 LLVTLMKQNPNYFA
-55 SLLTDP
+55 PFLADP
-61 GQYRIQILYTKIN
+61 GQYRIQILYTQIN
-74 RDKNNIPHFKNYS
+74 RDKNNIPHFKDYS
-87 YRLNTNEYFYP
+87 YRLNPNEYFYP

-122 NKTTTAIYD
+122 NKATTAIYD
-131 SITARQETIYNNPY
+131 SVTARQETIYNNPY
-145 AIDGRQTIEQAIK
+145 SIDGRQTIEQAIK

-199 ELGRTPIENRQTQ
+199 ELGRTPLENRQTQ
-212 TVHFYDANNKLIYT
+212 SVQFYDANNKLIYT
-226 QPAQNNTGK
+226 QPAQNNTSK

-247 MNSQD
+247 LNGQD

-280 FPDQM
+280 FPDQI
-285 PKKQG
+285 PKKQQ
-290 FNLSSDD
+290 FNLSNED
-297 RKFLLQCMHTTPT
+297 RNFLLQWMHTTPT

-408 QYELSRKRAYR
+408 NYELSRKRAFR
-419 PNFDNLLGPT
+419 PNFDNLLGPI

>member
-1 MNSLKTKCKMFKK
+1 
-14 IFYLSLLFFF
+14 
-24 FNCANMQAQN
+24 MQAQN
-34 NNAPSDS
+34 NIGANDS
-41 LLVDLMKQNPNNFA
+41 LLVALMKQNPNNYA
-55 SLLTDP
+55 SLLADP
-61 GQYRIQILYTKIN
+61 AQYRIQILYTQIN
-74 RDKNNIPHFKNYS
+74 RDKNNIPHFKEYS
-87 YRLNTNEYFYP
+87 YRLNPNEYFYP

-111 EKLNNLKVAGL
+111 EKLNDLKIIGL
-122 NKTTTAIYD
+122 NKASTAIYD
-131 SITARQETIYNNPY
+131 SVTARQETIYNNPY

-199 ELGRTPIENRQTQ
+199 ELGRTPLENRQTQ
-212 TVHFYDANNKLIYT
+212 SVQFYDASNKLIYT
-226 QPAQNNTGK
+226 QPAQNNTSK

-247 MNSQD
+247 LNGQD

-280 FPDQM
+280 FTNQM
-285 PKKQG
+285 PKKQR
-290 FNLSSDD
+290 FNLSNED
-297 RKFLLQCMHTTPT
+297 RNFLLQWMHTTPT

-408 QYELSRKRAYR
+408 NYELSRKRAFR
-419 PNFDNLLGPT
+419 PNFDNLLGPI

>member
-1 MNSLKTKCKMFKK
+1 MFKK
-14 IFYLSLLFFF
+14 VFYLVLLYSF
-24 FNCANMQAQN
+24 FNCANIQAQN
-34 NNAPSDS
+34 DNVTNDS
-41 LLVDLMKQNPNNFA
+41 LLVALMKQNPNYFA
-55 SLLTDP
+55 SLLADP
-61 GQYRIQILYTKIN
+61 GQYRIQILYTQIN
-74 RDKNNIPHFKNYS
+74 RDKKNIPHFKEYS
-87 YRLNTNEYFYP
+87 YRLNANEYFYP

-111 EKLNNLKVAGL
+111 EKLNILKVQGL
-122 NKTTTAIYD
+122 TKASTAIYD
-131 SITARQETIYNNPY
+131 SVTARQETIYNNPY

-176 GQEYIHSQLANKGY
+176 GQEYIHSQLANRGF

-199 ELGRTPIENRQTQ
+199 ELGRTPLENRQTQ
-212 TVHFYDANNKLIYT
+212 AVHFYDENNKLIYT

-247 MNSQD
+247 LNNND

-280 FPDQM
+280 FPNQM
-285 PKKQG
+285 PKKQR
-290 FNLSSDD
+290 FNLSSND
-297 RKFLLQCMHTTPT
+297 RKFLLQWMHTTPN
-310 ESSYPTY
+310 ESNYPTY
-317 DSSEYYP
+317 DSSAYYP

-336 GPIPS
+336 SPIPS

-359 TYIIDTDAKVEF
+359 TYIIDTEAKVEF

-408 QYELSRKRAYR
+408 KYELSRKRAYR
-419 PNFDNLLGPT
+419 PNFDTIIGPS

>member
-1 MNSLKTKCKMFKK
+1 MFKK
-14 IFYLSLLFFF
+14 VFNLGLLFFF
-24 FNCANMQAQN
+24 FNCAYMHAQN
-34 NNAPSDS
+34 KIGNNDS
-41 LLVDLMKQNPNNFA
+41 LVVDLMKQNPNYFA
-55 SLLTDP
+55 SLLADP
-61 GQYRIQILYTKIN
+61 GQYRIQILYTQIN
-74 RDKNNIPHFKNYS
+74 RDKNNIPHFKDYS
-87 YRLNTNEYFYP
+87 YRLNSNEYFYP

-111 EKLNNLKVAGL
+111 EKLNNLKILGL
-122 NKTTTAIYD
+122 TKATTAIYD
-131 SITARQETIYNNPY
+131 SVTARQETIYNNPY

-190 PEVYIRNRL
+190 LEVYIRNRL

-212 TVHFYDANNKLIYT
+212 AVQFYDTNNKLIYT

-247 MNSQD
+247 KNSHD
-252 SLINAPLN
+252 SLINTPLN
-260 FSEKNRISLSDL
+260 FSEKNSISLSDL

-285 PKKQG
+285 PKKQR

-297 RKFLLQCMHTTPT
+297 RKFLLQWMHTTPS
-310 ESSYPTY
+310 ESTYPTY
-317 DSSEYYP
+317 DSSEYYS

-408 QYELSRKRAYR
+408 NYELSRKREYR
-419 PNFDNLLGPT
+419 PNFDNIIGPS